1 MSIAVD
7 SSSAPGSVNKSQSSD
22 AVAKAQVPS
31 SVQILSVAPINP
43 KKTRQ
48 QPHLAAYFSKTF
60 EGHNKNN
67 GPSNP
72 SFLGLDGPFARGKIL
87 IDSSSPS

>member
-43 KKTRQ
+43 KIVPKR
-48 QPHLAAYFSKTF
+48 PRLAADVAVS
-60 EGHNKNN
+60 
-67 GPSNP
+67 
-72 SFLGLDGPFARGKIL
+72 
-87 IDSSSPS
+87 